1 MPQFAPN
8 KYVITKD
15 RLGKDYTEYLNVPDM
30 ERVIEVSE
38 TQAEQVMR
46 KQYQWIEVK
55 HEKEIKETTKEVL
68 VEKTVLEKVE
78 EAFKQRGRPR
88 ADSLKVKK

>member
-1 MPQFAPN
+1 MPHFAPN
-8 KYVITKD
+8 KYVIAKD
-15 RLGKDYTEYLNVPDM
+15 KLGRDCHKFSNVPDM

-46 KQYQWIEVK
+46 KQSQWIEVK
-55 HEKEIKETTKEVL
+55 LEKEIKETAKEVL